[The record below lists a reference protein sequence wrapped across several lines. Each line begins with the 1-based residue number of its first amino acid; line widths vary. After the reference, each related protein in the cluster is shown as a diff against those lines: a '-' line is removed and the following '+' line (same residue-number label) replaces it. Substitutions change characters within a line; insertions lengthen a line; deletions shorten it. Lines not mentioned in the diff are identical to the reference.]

1 MGEDQGKGCGRSP
14 HCMPKQFHCVIPLF
28 LTLTAVVLLLAGC
41 MTVGPDYEPPVTTLP
56 QAWNTDVPASTAAP
70 ELAEWWRIFAD
81 PLLDNLMV
89 CAQTNNLDLRQAEAR
104 LRQARAQRLLAGAD
118 RLPTLGAGGSAR
130 RSQNRLGS
138 GADGTT
144 TYDSSFDAS
153 WEVDL
158 FGGQR
163 RAVEAVEASLQ
174 ASRESLRDVTVSL
187 LAEVALNY
195 VQYRAAQSRL
205 AVVAGNLLAQTETYQ
220 LTVWRHEASL
230 VTQLD
235 VDQARMS
242 LEQTRAEL
250 PALRT
255 TLHQT
260 EHQIALLLGR
270 TPGSLV
276 AELESS
282 APQIPLPAATLSIGF
297 PADILR
303 QRPDVRQAERKLAAQ
318 TAQIGVAA
326 AARYPNLTL
335 GGSIGYSALSL
346 GDLYG
351 SAARTIQGFVSAG
364 LTLFDGGRIRQQV
377 AIQTA
382 MQEESLAAYQ
392 ATVLTALKEVE
403 DALVSLVN
411 EAERQTAM
419 DAAAAAAASAFALA
433 QEQYAA
439 GLTDFQSV
447 LTSQQSLLATQNSLT
462 LSHAEVASAAIR
474 LYKALGGGW
483 SAAPESNK
491 SDEFENEAITGEKL

>member
-1 MGEDQGKGCGRSP
+1 
-14 HCMPKQFHCVIPLF
+14 MPDSDGNPD
-28 LTLTAVVLLLAGC
+28 LA
-41 MTVGPDYEPPVTTLP
+41 D
-56 QAWNTDVPASTAAP
+56 
-70 ELAEWWRIFAD
+70 WWRIFDD
-81 PLLDNLMV
+81 PLLNNMMT

-104 LRQARAQRLLAGAD
+104 LRQARAQRLLAGAN
-118 RLPTLGAGGSAR
+118 RLPTLTASGSAR

-138 GADGTT
+138 DADGTT
-144 TYDSSFDAS
+144 TYGNSLDAS
-153 WEVDL
+153 WEIDL

-163 RAVEAVEASLQ
+163 RAVEAAEASLQ
-174 ASRESLRDVTVSL
+174 ASHESLHDVTVSL

-195 VQYRAAQSRL
+195 VEYRAAQSRMT
-205 AVVAGNLLAQTETYQ
+205 VVTSNLLAQTETYQ
-220 LTVWRHEASL
+220 IIAWRHEASL
-230 VTQLD
+230 LTQLD

-250 PALRT
+250 PTLRT
-255 TLHQT
+255 TLRKT

-270 TPGSLV
+270 TPGSLA
-276 AELESS
+276 AELDSTP
-282 APQIPLPAATLSIGF
+282 PQIPSPSATLSIGF

-326 AARYPNLTL
+326 AARYPNLSL

-346 GDLYG
+346 GDLYN
-351 SAARTIQGFVSAG
+351 SAARTIQGFASAG

-377 AIQTA
+377 AIQNA

-392 ATVLTALKEVE
+392 ATILTALKEIE

-411 EAERQTAM
+411 EAERQTSM
-419 DAAAAAAASAFALA
+419 SAAAAAGASAFALA

-447 LTSQQSLLATQNSLT
+447 LSAQQSLLATQNSLT
-462 LSHAEVASAAIR
+462 LSHAEVASATIR

-483 SAAPESNK
+483 TAAQAN
-491 SDEFENEAITGEKL
+491 DIEKIEID